1 MICWPVVFLYIYSDL
16 IVIVITFLH
25 QDLGISSCLVLP
37 AALETAATVL
47 DVRVGQVHDV
57 GHVE

>member
-47 DVRVGQVHDV
+47 GCQ
-57 GHVE
+57 GGSGP